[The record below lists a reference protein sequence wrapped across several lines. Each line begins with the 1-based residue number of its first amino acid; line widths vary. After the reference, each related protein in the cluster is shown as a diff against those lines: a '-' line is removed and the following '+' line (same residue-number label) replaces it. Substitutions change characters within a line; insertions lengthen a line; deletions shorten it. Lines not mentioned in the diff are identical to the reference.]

1 MFVTLPLL
9 LAGAASADPTEVT
22 LGKLSLAPEAYD
34 GQIVQ
39 VDVAMAMVVA
49 QKVLSHCKGK
59 EKAIQVMPPLVT
71 QPGSSVPAMGA
82 MGTVMYQ
89 VCLPVEAA
97 LELADLSTGR
107 PLRVT
112 GEVDFKR
119 SVGILIAVVFR
130 DARVEVL
137 DGPAADGLAAPTAPS
152 EAPSPAGPAPAEPA
166 PAAEPAPPQ

>member
-1 MFVTLPLL
+1 MVVTLSLL
-9 LAGAASADPTEVT
+9 LSGTAAADPTEVT
-22 LGKLSLAPEAYD
+22 LGKLSLAPEVYD

-39 VDVAMAMVVA
+39 VDVSMAMVVA
-49 QKVLSHCKGK
+49 QKVLSQCKGK
-59 EKAIQVMPPLVT
+59 EKAIQVMPPIVAD
-71 QPGSSVPAMGA
+71 PGANVATMGA
-82 MGTVMYQ
+82 MGTVLYQ

-119 SVGILIAVVFR
+119 SMGILFAVVFR

-137 DGPAADGLAAPTAPS
+137 EGPAAGVLTAPVPPV
-152 EAPSPAGPAPAEPA
+152 EAPAPSATP
-166 PAAEPAPPQ
+166 AEPAPPQ